1 MIANEG
7 DSPPGA
13 ETTGDPAVGAIASS
27 TIL

>member
-13 ETTGDPAVGAIASS
+13 ETTDDAAVGAIASS